1 MLYSKNMNICESFTH
16 LANESMNESR
26 IHNILMPL
34 VIVVVV
40 VFRSVCGSS
49 SEMLAMEVQHL
60 LGRVKQC

>member
-34 VIVVVV
+34 VIVVV
-40 VFRSVCGSS
+40 FRSVCGSS

>member
-1 MLYSKNMNICESFTH
+1 MLYSKNMNICESFPH

-26 IHNILMPL
+26 IHNILMRF

>member
-1 MLYSKNMNICESFTH
+1 MLYSKSMNICESFTH

-34 VIVVVV
+34 VIVVV
-40 VFRSVCGSS
+40 FRSVCGSS